1 MSIIKAILKI
11 NPNAK
16 VTVDGSIDRIIWH
29 DGNPNNIT
37 KEQIL
42 VLVEEFKQETERL
55 RKIQADKGS
64 TLKQLEFITE
74 NGVEA
79 WQAKVQEIESKY

>member
-1 MSIIKAILKI
+1 MSIINAILKI
-11 NPNAK
+11 DPNAK

-42 VLVEEFKQETERL
+42 VLVEEFKQEAERL

-64 TLKQLEFITE
+64 PLKQIEFITE
-74 NGVEA
+74 NGLEA

>member
-1 MSIIKAILKI
+1 MSIIDAILKI

>member
-1 MSIIKAILKI
+1 MSIINAILKI
-11 NPNAK
+11 DPNAK

-42 VLVEEFKQETERL
+42 VLVEEFKQEAERL

-64 TLKQLEFITE
+64 LLKQIEFITE
-74 NGVEA
+74 NGLEA
-79 WQAKVQEIESKY
+79 WLARVQEIESKY

>member
-1 MSIIKAILKI
+1 MSIINAILKI
-11 NPNAK
+11 DPNAK

-42 VLVEEFKQETERL
+42 VLVEEFKQEAERL

>member
-11 NPNAK
+11 DPNAK

>member
-1 MSIIKAILKI
+1 MSIINAILKI
-11 NPNAK
+11 DPNAK

-74 NGVEA
+74 NGLEA

>member
-1 MSIIKAILKI
+1 MSIINAILKI
-11 NPNAK
+11 DPNAK
-16 VTVDGSIDRIIWH
+16 VTVDGSIDNIIWH

-42 VLVEEFKQETERL
+42 VLVEEFKQEAERL

-74 NGVEA
+74 NGLEA

>member
-1 MSIIKAILKI
+1 MSIIDAILKI
-11 NPNAK
+11 DPNAK